1 MRGRRF
7 TIALA
12 AATMLASLGMGAALA
27 KGPGGGGGGGG
38 GGHHGGGGGGGGSL
52 TLVLLNSQDGQAHWG
67 QQVTFTVVT
76 SHSYPT
82 VEVTCNQHKDTV
94 YISSHPMYQPNFW
107 DDPGIFYLWSGAWS
121 GGAADCTAVLTAA
134 DGGGTLASLPFSVAA

>member
-1 MRGRRF
+1 MMGTARRF
-7 TIALA
+7 TVALA
-12 AATMLASLGMGAALA
+12 ATTMLASLGTGAALA
-27 KGPGGGGGGGG
+27 KGPGGGGGHG
-38 GGHHGGGGGGGGSL
+38 GGHGGGDGSTL

-82 VEVTCNQHKDTV
+82 VEVTCYQNKNTV

-121 GGAADCTAVLTAA
+121 GGAADCQADLTAA
-134 DGGGTLASLPFSVAA
+134 DGGGTLASLKFHVAA